1 MKKWNAWVIHK
12 RYYKVQVEAD
22 SWEEAREKVWDVEVD
37 TDNPND
43 TDMEIYDVEEVND
56 GIQE

>member
-1 MKKWNAWVIHK
+1 MKKWSAWVIHK

-43 TDMEIYDVEEVND
+43 TAMEIYDVEEIKN
-56 GIQE
+56 GI

>member
-56 GIQE
+56 GI